1 MSYKDELLKQK
12 GYVLQRMENISRKQ
26 DELLSYDL
34 LSSEADNMLRNQ
46 YNDQKNLLTQI
57 DEQLITAE

>member
-1 MSYKDELLKQK
+1 MSKAELLKQRED
-12 GYVLQRMENISRKQ
+12 VLQRMEEISRKQ

>member
-12 GYVLQRMENISRKQ
+12 GYILQRMEGISRKQ

-34 LSSEADNMLRNQ
+34 LNSEVDHMLKNQ
-46 YNDQKNLLTQI
+46 YNDQKKLLTEINEQI
-57 DEQLITAE
+57 ALNN